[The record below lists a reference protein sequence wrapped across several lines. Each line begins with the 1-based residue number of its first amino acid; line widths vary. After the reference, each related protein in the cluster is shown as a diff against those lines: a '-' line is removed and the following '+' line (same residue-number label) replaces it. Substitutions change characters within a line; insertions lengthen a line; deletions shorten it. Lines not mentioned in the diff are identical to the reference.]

1 MGKADTTIIWP
12 GFDTIPLEAVKGII
26 INFLS
31 NSVLQPSVDEMK
43 TDLSHAIYDNA
54 QGIYLN
60 SNDLLSELGEFI
72 NPGDIF
78 VTVLSS
84 GDFAIEA
91 SYHGAIYIITFDI
104 NPNQYFP
111 ASLKFAGLQNY
122 NYQDFWN
129 FFCDPHSKEYLSK
142 TLLERLK
149 ASATPN
155 PVLYEFFEHL
165 ISKKDEQ
172 MHFIRSVLSQ
182 MTYGKQMLSKSD
194 AAIATGL
201 NNLRDKARAQL
212 PNDPL
217 YSYVLDVQRRKKSP
231 LGQGISNVFDHIR
244 GYEGLKEKGTYLE
257 NEAAF
262 NSAKRKIA
270 NSKTVFIHTDLAN
283 IKDKLVSAGITEK
296 VHAIYLSNIPSYING
311 DVFYRIVVEQLMP
324 LLKDGGRIVYCCQGI
339 SERKLTKPGIEIVT
353 TPSQNAIF
361 LKNSRDAYEL
371 LSKDFGMKQVEKP
384 VNHEATHA
392 ENIDTFV
399 HVLKPL
405 KK

>member
-26 INFLS
+26 ISFLS
-31 NSVLQPSVDEMK
+31 NLVLQPSQEIME
-43 TDLSHAIYDNA
+43 TDFSHAIYDNA

-78 VTVLSS
+78 ITVLSS

-91 SYHGAIYIITFDI
+91 SYHGATYIITFDI

-111 ASLKFAGLQNY
+111 ASLKFAGVQNY

-129 FFCDPHSKEYLSK
+129 FFCDPHSREYLSK

-155 PVLYEFFEHL
+155 PVLYEFFECL

-172 MHFIRSVLSQ
+172 MHLIRSVLSQ
-182 MTYGKQMLSKSD
+182 MPYGKQMLSKSD
-194 AAIATGL
+194 TEIALIL
-201 NNLRDKARAQL
+201 NAMRDITMAHK
-212 PNDPL
+212 PNDPVI
-217 YSYVLDVQRRKKSP
+217 SKAMHMQSTDKNP
-231 LGQGISNVFDHIR
+231 FGQGLSNVFDHIR
-244 GYEGLKEKGTYLE
+244 VYEGLKEKGTYLE

-270 NSKTVFIHTDLAN
+270 NSKTVYIHADLAN
-283 IKDKLVSAGITEK
+283 IKDKLVSTGITEK

-324 LLKDGGRIVYCCQGI
+324 LLKV
-339 SERKLTKPGIEIVT
+339 V
-353 TPSQNAIF
+353 IF
-361 LKNSRDAYEL
+361 L
-371 LSKDFGMKQVEKP
+371 
-384 VNHEATHA
+384 
-392 ENIDTFV
+392 
-399 HVLKPL
+399 
-405 KK
+405 